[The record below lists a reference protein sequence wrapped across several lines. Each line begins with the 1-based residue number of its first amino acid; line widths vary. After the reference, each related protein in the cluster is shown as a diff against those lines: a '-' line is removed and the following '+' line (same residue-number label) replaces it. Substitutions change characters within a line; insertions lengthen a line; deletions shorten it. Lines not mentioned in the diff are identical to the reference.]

1 MMYATYTKAKNVD
14 ASFSYLRVTLQFL
27 NKKVRS
33 WKPMNSMDL
42 DIVIFMKNLL
52 MRKNINIK
60 DVGLLSLS

>member
-1 MMYATYTKAKNVD
+1 MMYATHTKAKNVD